1 MKLIRFRIFLKG
13 WTEMKKRITAK
24 KNCHRSPAPG
34 QHKKAGSLLLALM
47 LLFNLMAAAVPSAV
61 AANALGEYEGY
72 FEVFDAEAVESS
84 VAPSAEMRA
93 EGKKYYDAEV
103 TYRLYFDSV
112 NEERRVYSGAQ
123 VLTLYPAESGMAY
136 ADQGTLSAGIESVSG
151 KSGSFA
157 TNYVGSM
164 TDRSAENILSLRWGF
179 MHGDGEAI
187 GTDESGN
194 RYYEYTLKLKGI
206 AAKAGDRFPLE
217 ISQFVGSDERGT
229 ICYIQTGTL
238 VEGRMSEVG
247 STGGEIVIP
256 ADGEESGKL
265 KKFEGY
271 FQVQDK
277 IASESDTAP
286 TAEMEA
292 AGQKYYNAS
301 VTYRLYFDSVDADRR
316 PSAGGQVL
324 KLYPSERNDNG
335 RAYADQAALEAG
347 LAAATD
353 KIGAVMKG
361 YAGNMSDRS
370 GEGIESLRWSFYSG
384 GAEIRTDAEN
394 GERYYEYT
402 VELKDFAAKPGDRFL
417 LEIEQYVDDNG
428 KGSIVYEQPGAD
440 VLEPMIQTDANA
452 GGYIIIADDEE
463 YPGRLKKYE
472 GYFEVFD
479 AEAVES
485 SVAPSAEMRAE
496 GKKYYDAEVTYR
508 LYFDSVN
515 EERRVYSGAQVLT
528 LYPAESGMAYADQG
542 TLSAGI
548 ESVSG
553 KSGSFA
559 TNYVGSMTD
568 RSAENILSLRWG
580 FMHGDG
586 EAIGT
591 DESGNRYYEYTLKLK
606 GIAAKAGDRFPLEIS
621 QFVGSDERGTICYI
635 QTGTL
640 VEGRMSEVG
649 STGGEIVI
657 PADGEESGKLKKF
670 EGYFQV
676 QDKIASESDTAPTA
690 EMEAAGQKYYNASV
704 TYRLY
709 FDSVDADRRPSA
721 GGQVLKLYPS
731 ERNDNGRAYAD
742 QAALE
747 AGLAAATDKIG
758 AVMKGYAGNMSD
770 RSGEGIESLR
780 WSFYSGGA
788 EIRTDAENGERYYE
802 YTVELKD
809 FAAKPGDRFLLEIE
823 QYVDDNG
830 KGSIVYEQPGADV
843 LESMIQTDANAGGY
857 IIIEGE
863 HILTYCDG
871 ADGAVFADEV
881 YEKLVEGDVL
891 PAFEGSTDR
900 EGYVFKGWN
909 TDLDGNGTAYVPGT
923 DVMPNG
929 NLVLYAQWKKL
940 HTVSFDA
947 SGAGG
952 EMAALEIEDGE
963 SGIVPENG
971 FDIPEKKAFKGWNTD
986 PDGNGTAYAP
996 GDEITPTEDVVLYA
1010 QWMKLHTV
1018 SFDAGGACGEMDAL
1032 EIEDGE
1038 SGIVPENG
1046 FDTPEKKIFK
1056 GWNTDPEGNGTAYAP
1071 GDEITPTEDVVLYAQ
1086 WLNIYTVSFDASGA
1100 GGEMAALE
1108 IVEGESGVVPD
1119 NGFDT
1124 PEKKIFKGWN
1134 TDPDGNGTAYAP
1146 NDEITPTEDMV
1157 LYAQWENESETV
1169 IFVRDG
1175 EELDVIKVLRWE
1187 GMHGEVTGEG
1197 RTEDRGYDPNHISEK
1212 VTVKVNDA
1220 VLEHNDAN
1228 VERVKGLFAKFT
1240 YQYYTME
1247 GYSDPLKVEEKD
1259 GGLLI
1264 VTAEGKEY
1272 MEIRFGA
1279 DEDGNVAAEL
1289 ISKNPGAVRLLQT
1302 IGDEVLENL
1311 FVTPGDINLDGKMNA
1326 NDWTTIMR
1334 WALLAEPGEYDVVD
1348 IPDFTLRGRPV
1359 DLWMLMADV
1368 TSTDLTGERK
1378 ALVNAVDWTTIMFL
1392 MLQAWK

>member
-1 MKLIRFRIFLKG
+1 
-13 WTEMKKRITAK
+13 MKKRITAK

-61 AANALGEYEGY
+61 AANALGE
-72 FEVFDAEAVESS
+72 
-84 VAPSAEMRA
+84 
-93 EGKKYYDAEV
+93 
-103 TYRLYFDSV
+103 
-112 NEERRVYSGAQ
+112 
-123 VLTLYPAESGMAY
+123 
-136 ADQGTLSAGIESVSG
+136 
-151 KSGSFA
+151 
-157 TNYVGSM
+157 
-164 TDRSAENILSLRWGF
+164 
-179 MHGDGEAI
+179 
-187 GTDESGN
+187 
-194 RYYEYTLKLKGI
+194 
-206 AAKAGDRFPLE
+206 
-217 ISQFVGSDERGT
+217 
-229 ICYIQTGTL
+229 
-238 VEGRMSEVG
+238 
-247 STGGEIVIP
+247 
-256 ADGEESGKL
+256 
-265 KKFEGY
+265 
-271 FQVQDK
+271 
-277 IASESDTAP
+277 
-286 TAEMEA
+286 
-292 AGQKYYNAS
+292 
-301 VTYRLYFDSVDADRR
+301 
-316 PSAGGQVL
+316 
-324 KLYPSERNDNG
+324 
-335 RAYADQAALEAG
+335 
-347 LAAATD
+347 
-353 KIGAVMKG
+353 
-361 YAGNMSDRS
+361 
-370 GEGIESLRWSFYSG
+370 
-384 GAEIRTDAEN
+384 
-394 GERYYEYT
+394 
-402 VELKDFAAKPGDRFL
+402 
-417 LEIEQYVDDNG
+417 
-428 KGSIVYEQPGAD
+428 
-440 VLEPMIQTDANA
+440 
-452 GGYIIIADDEE
+452 
-463 YPGRLKKYE
+463 YE

-996 GDEITPTEDVVLYA
+996 
-1010 QWMKLHTV
+1010 
-1018 SFDAGGACGEMDAL
+1018 
-1032 EIEDGE
+1032 
-1038 SGIVPENG
+1038 
-1046 FDTPEKKIFK
+1046 
-1056 GWNTDPEGNGTAYAP
+1056 
-1071 GDEITPTEDVVLYAQ
+1071 
-1086 WLNIYTVSFDASGA
+1086 
-1100 GGEMAALE
+1100 
-1108 IVEGESGVVPD
+1108 
-1119 NGFDT
+1119 
-1124 PEKKIFKGWN
+1124 
-1134 TDPDGNGTAYAP
+1134 

-1392 MLQAWK
+1392 MLQDWK